1 MSAFG
6 PSCRPSDILSVIDAV
21 DGSST
26 RHVSAMDMGAVE
38 ALKGRVS
45 ATRLLQCVRQVLALS
60 CRAGRRHPRQLSGGG
75 FNRSTQHCSPSDFS
89 IESQDLRCR
98 SRSSNAREA
107 PAIHWPLF
115 QRS

>member
-45 ATRLLQCVRQVLALS
+45 ATRLLQCVRQVLAH
-60 CRAGRRHPRQLSGGG
+60 RV
-75 FNRSTQHCSPSDFS
+75 
-89 IESQDLRCR
+89 I
-98 SRSSNAREA
+98 SR
-107 PAIHWPLF
+107 
-115 QRS
+115 QRSKRSLLGV